1 MKNRPPSLSYS
12 FSSPNYFAPLTG
24 RVDKPNQNHEVL
36 HSIVLQIGDKRRTQR
51 ISFKLASNHK
61 DKNSAIWRQQQIFS
75 SKKYSK
81 STSEIRANS
90 KKYSKS
96 TTEIQAGVL
105 NGSIPSAVSD
115 TGATASAF
123 TPDNPSIPT
132 GVKSTSTFGG
142 AFGDQAKATTINK
155 LHHKLREP
163 ARSVHIVPQVQTSLL
178 STSKVVDADYIA
190 VYDKHEVNFYDA
202 KTTVITVSEE
212 AVHQKL
218 SNS

>member
-1 MKNRPPSLSYS
+1 MKNIPSSLSYL

-81 STSEIRANS
+81 STTESTTRQQIFSSKEYSKSTTESTTENS

-96 TTEIQAGVL
+96 TTEIRAGVL
-105 NGSIPSAVSD
+105 DGSIPSAVSD

-123 TPDNPSIPT
+123 TPDDPSIPT
-132 GVKSTSTFGG
+132 GVK
-142 AFGDQAKATTINK
+142 
-155 LHHKLREP
+155 
-163 ARSVHIVPQVQTSLL
+163 
-178 STSKVVDADYIA
+178 
-190 VYDKHEVNFYDA
+190 
-202 KTTVITVSEE
+202 
-212 AVHQKL
+212 
-218 SNS
+218 

>member
-81 STSEIRANS
+81 STTESTTRQQIFSS
-90 KKYSKS
+90 KEYSKS
-96 TTEIQAGVL
+96 TTESTTENSKKCSKSTTEIRAGVL
-105 NGSIPSAVSD
+105 DGSIPSAVSD

-123 TPDNPSIPT
+123 TPDDPSIPT

-178 STSKVVDADYIA
+178 STS
-190 VYDKHEVNFYDA
+190 
-202 KTTVITVSEE
+202 
-212 AVHQKL
+212 
-218 SNS
+218 